1 MLYDSVN
8 RSHRIVEMYA
18 FPKLFSAQLN
28 PISHA
33 DNLSKNPSCE
43 WILLLTS
50 FFNEEEKKTAQRE
63 SREAFYIAA
72 MRDRTFEY
80 EHPFVNNN
88 RWP

>member
-1 MLYDSVN
+1 
-8 RSHRIVEMYA
+8 MYA

-50 FFNEEEKKTAQRE
+50 FFNEEEKMTAQRE